1 MLRSK
6 KTDDEMEMSCQDN
19 TLLNNDS
26 LTTDPVDPNNI
37 SITSFEP
44 SKYLYWACFAQ
55 GIGMLFPWNVFITA
69 ASYFTLRFAHTS
81 IESTFEQAFSFSYT
95 FANLIIFLVLL
106 RYGTTPTFDL
116 RLSIVVPNVI
126 TAGLFF
132 LAAIFVYIPM
142 DGGLL
147 FTLTIISVLLCGA
160 FAASLQAGIFGLTA
174 RLPYQY
180 TQAVVGGQG
189 AAGATVSLLSLLSL
203 LSQDC
208 SNEKETA
215 ATATATATPTL
226 NAIKTQSFAYFFSS
240 AVVVLI
246 CLGIFVWLTKTEFV
260 KQTINGEGGNSNIL
274 STPALPQSNTLSSND
289 DTTSDWFVL
298 VRILWRHCLGVCFTF
313 MITLAIFPGLTADI
327 QSYNNP
333 YDETCPA
340 TGIIYGFGVWQSF
353 LFLLFN
359 VGDTFGR
366 QLTLL
371 GSVIKPKNVW
381 ILAMCRVIFI
391 PLFMTLNL
399 RQNNDINGKNVNM
412 TFSPSSSS
420 MEWNGNSSSSSS
432 GSGVVIGG
440 SGGSDFWPCLLM
452 LLMAVSNGYCTG
464 LEMSNG
470 PKQCIKKEDQSR
482 AGTLLAFFMTL
493 GLLLGSLLAFPVR
506 AMV

>member
-1 MLRSK
+1 MFVFSAAAA
-6 KTDDEMEMSCQDN
+6 TSC
-19 TLLNNDS
+19 
-26 LTTDPVDPNNI
+26 V
-37 SITSFEP
+37 
-44 SKYLYWACFAQ
+44 
-55 GIGMLFPWNVFITA
+55 V
-69 ASYFTLRFAHTS
+69 
-81 IESTFEQAFSFSYT
+81 
-95 FANLIIFLVLL
+95 LVLL
-106 RYGTTPTFDL
+106 LD
-116 RLSIVVPNVI
+116 
-126 TAGLFF
+126 
-132 LAAIFVYIPM
+132 AAIDD
-142 DGGLL
+142 DGNDFDEEVDEVDEVDEEDAEDAENEDGDADEDAED
-147 FTLTIISVLLCGA
+147 TATA
-160 FAASLQAGIFGLTA
+160 TASQAGIFGLTA

-381 ILAMCRVIFI
+381 ILARLKAKYKATVFTLIFHH
-391 PLFMTLNL
+391 
-399 RQNNDINGKNVNM
+399 
-412 TFSPSSSS
+412 
-420 MEWNGNSSSSSS
+420 
-432 GSGVVIGG
+432 
-440 SGGSDFWPCLLM
+440 
-452 LLMAVSNGYCTG
+452 
-464 LEMSNG
+464 MS
-470 PKQCIKKEDQSR
+470 E
-482 AGTLLAFFMTL
+482 L
-493 GLLLGSLLAFPVR
+493 
-506 AMV
+506 